1 MKNAA
6 LFAFGLLSSSLW
18 LQDSARCQTS
28 LAPPLSLAP
37 PSAEQG
43 SAPPTTT
50 NNSVWPPMAPPNVS
64 PLATKSSAQSA
75 KTNVEPSS
83 SSATDDVLPPTA
95 TAKRSV
101 PPLSAK
107 DARPRAVTAEALP
120 SVTAKDTPPTPS
132 DNVSSA
138 RVIGRLAP
146 SSKPGTDYDGFS
158 VDIVD
163 DSDTSSQATRPVRSR
178 SAKQS
183 KHSQES
189 DSIAGHQSV
198 DRAEEENLKRKLT
211 ICRGCK

>member
-28 LAPPLSLAP
+28 LAPLLSLAP

-50 NNSVWPPMAPPNVS
+50 NSGWPPIAPPNVS

-75 KTNVEPSS
+75 KTNVES
-83 SSATDDVLPPTA
+83 SSATDDVPPPTA

-101 PPLSAK
+101 PPPSAK
-107 DARPRAVTAEALP
+107 DARPRAITANALP
-120 SVTAKDTPPTPS
+120 SVTAKDTLPTAS
-132 DNVSSA
+132 DDVSSA
-138 RVIGRLAP
+138 QVIGRLAP
-146 SSKPGTDYDGFS
+146 SSKPATDYDGFS
-158 VDIVD
+158 VGIVD

-211 ICRGCK
+211 ICRSCK

>member
-18 LQDSARCQTS
+18 LEDSARCQTS
-28 LAPPLSLAP
+28 LAPQLSLTP
-37 PSAEQG
+37 PSAEQD

-50 NNSVWPPMAPPNVS
+50 TNSVWPPMAPNVS

-101 PPLSAK
+101 PPPSAK
-107 DARPRAVTAEALP
+107 DARPRAITAGALP
-120 SVTAKDTPPTPS
+120 SVTAKDTPPTAS

-138 RVIGRLAP
+138 QVIGRLAP